1 MRIAMV
7 NLVKNEIDIFNE
19 LAQLCISSGYIH
31 AIAFL
36 CFSNNVVMFDDE
48 PTTDELAKIYSNE
61 RLIRTEISTLVGL
74 MLKKEIDYTI
84 PKPIILQ
91 KYIEDTHRL
100 LKELHQAIIAPSKDI
115 FIDILQNNRDENPFT
130 KGVFLRESIF
140 YAAESAYDFQYLDL
154 FVKKYKNDNK
164 WFFENKNFEV
174 ENIQILL
181 KCIVDIQQKRY

>member
-1 MRIAMV
+1 M
-7 NLVKNEIDIFNE
+7 NLNIDKFQQEQDIFDE
-19 LAQLCISSGYIH
+19 LAQLCTSSGYIH